1 MKKFIIQILFFL
13 IAFFLFEKAFYVFLY
28 FSPKLEKDKRLEYV
42 LNGNMNKDL
51 IILGSSRG
59 ARNIIASQIEESL
72 NISCYNLSYPG
83 SNVEFHEFVLRVLL
97 KHNRNPK
104 ILLLAV
110 DDPHELLPNKSLQ
123 FRLDRLYPLAKYK
136 YINDEMISRKEKN
149 FLSKFLVLGRINLS
163 NFNLKQKKYSKFD
176 TIKIC
181 GSMPISFQKND
192 FEFNDDR
199 SHIAYEIKNEL
210 PKKRLAFK
218 KIQDMCKL
226 KNIELFIVYS
236 PNLKGHNRFFNYRIK
251 ELSKQLNLHIK
262 NDTSNISYKDKKY
275 YHDEAHLK
283 TNGAKIFTN
292 DIIKKLKEN
301 KNFY

>member
-1 MKKFIIQILFFL
+1 MKKFITQILFFL
-13 IAFFLFEKAFYVFLY
+13 IAFFLFEKAYYVFLY

-72 NISCYNLSYPG
+72 NVSCYNLSYPG
-83 SNVEFHEFVLRVLL
+83 SNIEFHEFILRALI
-97 KHNRNPK
+97 KYNRSPK
-104 ILLLAV
+104 TLLLAV
-110 DDPHELLPNKSLQ
+110 DDPHELLHHEPLQ

-149 FLSKFLVLGRINLS
+149 FLSKFLILGRINIS
-163 NFNLKQKKYSKFD
+163 NFNLKQKKYSMFD
-176 TIKIC
+176 TLKIC

-192 FEFNDDR
+192 FEFNNDK
-199 SHIAYEIKNEL
+199 SHIDYEIKNEL

-236 PNLKGHNRFFNYRIK
+236 PNLKGHNRFFIYRIK
-251 ELSKQLNLHIK
+251 ELSNQSILHIK
-262 NDTSNISYKDKKY
+262 NDTSNISYKNKKY
-275 YHDEAHLK
+275 YHDGAHLN
-283 TNGAKIFTN
+283 TTGAKIFTN